1 MNNFCFSVDLGVGR
15 PARAVSSG
23 RPPLARPSEGL
34 LVTGPA
40 LQAAPLPR
48 RSAAVA
54 LLVPAQPLGALPV
67 LGHLS
72 EQVAG
77 LLAAG
82 ATAC

>member
-1 MNNFCFSVDLGVGR
+1 M
-15 PARAVSSG
+15 
-23 RPPLARPSEGL
+23 
-34 LVTGPA
+34 TGPA